1 MTRGLAVLALLTLL
15 AGCVST
21 GAPTVTKTNAAPL
34 PLADPF
40 HPAAAR
46 GGPAT
51 ELSAPKALADVVV
64 GQPGF
69 AEPNVAPAFD
79 GHTVYVGNPGSTWR
93 STDRGKSWTHPKN
106 DGIEGGGDADIA
118 VDANGTLYY
127 LGLGGKEGRK
137 VPLLTSR
144 DGGDLWSKAVD
155 LSAGSGV

>member
-21 GAPTVTKTNAAPL
+21 GAPTLTKTNAAPL

-93 STDRGKSWTHPKN
+93 STDRGKSWTH
-106 DGIEGGGDADIA
+106 
-118 VDANGTLYY
+118 
-127 LGLGGKEGRK
+127 
-137 VPLLTSR
+137 
-144 DGGDLWSKAVD
+144 
-155 LSAGSGV
+155 GSGCWPNWPMCPLNSGSRSTNSSSVSSGEHTSCCSGGSCIPTPARIATAAAIR